1 MKQSSINFIKT
12 FLISLFIVSHLILLT
27 QNYTYV
33 VQGIDIG
40 MNPIDLYS
48 TLWDLKYT
56 FNIVTGISTLFI
68 CILISANLAMAYDY
82 YKRRGEIILR
92 YNKSKNILAVILSI
106 IGISCASC
114 GVVAASLLLSIVGIS
129 MSNWPL
135 HGAEL
140 SLIALAIMCYS
151 TYLMYKKYKAPMLC

>member
-1 MKQSSINFIKT
+1 MNFSFIKT

-27 QNYTYV
+27 QNYAYII
-33 VQGIDIG
+33 QGIDIG
-40 MNPIDLYS
+40 MSIREVYS
-48 TLWDLKYT
+48 ALWDIKYT
-56 FNIVTGISTLFI
+56 FTMVTGISTLFI

-114 GVVAASLLLSIVGIS
+114 GAVAASLLLSIVGIS

-151 TYLMYKKYKAPMLC
+151 TYLMYKKYKAPKVC